1 MSGNV
6 PFGFSPDEPDDE
18 NKPVGGPG
26 GMPFG
31 FDPSSMDMTQIGAA
45 LQQLGAMMQ
54 SGGGDGSAVNWELA
68 RDTARGVVSQA
79 GDPSVSAV
87 EKREVEQALDL
98 ASMWLDP
105 ATTFPATSSGGGA
118 WSRSEWV
125 EATLPSWKRVV
136 EPVAVKVNES
146 MSGMLPTGGLG
157 EGLPP
162 ELAQMAAPLLGMARQ
177 MGSMMFGAQLGQGL
191 GVLAGEVLGAADVG
205 IPLTEDGRAALLPR
219 NIAAFGEGLGVELDQ
234 VRLYL
239 ALRENAA
246 QRLFVHVP
254 WLRSQ
259 LTAAVEAYAAG
270 IHVDRERIEEAARGI
285 DPSNPEA
292 MQEVLASGV
301 FVPEETPEQVAALAR
316 LEALLALVEG
326 WIDDVVTQAS
336 EGRLPGA
343 VALRETM
350 RRRRATGGPAERTF
364 ATLVGLE
371 LRPRRLRE
379 SAQLWESVRTERGIE
394 ARDALW
400 EHPDLLPGPDDL
412 DGDDAIADFVRRS
425 APLDLSALDGLGA
438 APAGDDPADP
448 TDPAGPVDPVE
459 PPA

>member
-1 MSGNV
+1 
-6 PFGFSPDEPDDE
+6 
-18 NKPVGGPG
+18 
-26 GMPFG
+26 
-31 FDPSSMDMTQIGAA
+31 
-45 LQQLGAMMQ
+45 
-54 SGGGDGSAVNWELA
+54 
-68 RDTARGVVSQA
+68 
-79 GDPSVSAV
+79 V

-448 TDPAGPVDPVE
+448 SDPAGPVDPVE

>member
-6 PFGFSPDEPDDE
+6 PFGFTPDEPDDE
-18 NKPVGGPG
+18 NKPASGPG
-26 GMPFG
+26 GTPFG
-31 FDPSSMDMTQIGAA
+31 FDPASMDMTQIGAA

-79 GDPSVSAV
+79 GDPSVSAI
-87 EKREVEQALDL
+87 ERREVEQALDL

-105 ATTFPATSSGGGA
+105 VTTFPATSSGGGA

-125 EATLPSWKRVV
+125 EATLPSWKRIV

-177 MGSMMFGAQLGQGL
+177 MGSMMFGSQLGQGL

-270 IHVDRERIEEAARGI
+270 IHVDRDRIEEAARGI

-301 FVPEETPEQVAALAR
+301 FVPEETPEQLAALAR

-336 EGRLPGA
+336 EGRLPGRRRAARDHATPSRHRRTRRAHVRDAGRSRAAAAPAARVGAA
-343 VALRETM
+343 VGVGAQRARHRGARRALGAPRPAARARRP
-350 RRRRATGGPAERTF
+350 RRRRGDRG
-364 ATLVGLE
+364 
-371 LRPRRLRE
+371 LRPPLRAARPLRARGPRRR
-379 SAQLWESVRTERGIE
+379 ACW
-394 ARDALW
+394 
-400 EHPDLLPGPDDL
+400 
-412 DGDDAIADFVRRS
+412 
-425 APLDLSALDGLGA
+425 
-438 APAGDDPADP
+438 
-448 TDPAGPVDPVE
+448 
-459 PPA
+459 